1 MQGFSSYFSTNSV
14 YRIFLLCATSKLI
27 LSLLLLR
34 YLFVAIALQLRLVE
48 ISNDPGL
55 MQGGSLWIP
64 VDCCAFLVFIA
75 TRSLQKLSFPQ

>member
-1 MQGFSSYFSTNSV
+1 MQGFSSYFGTNSE

-48 ISNDPGL
+48 ISNDLAL

-64 VDCCAFLVFIA
+64 VDRCAFLVFIA
-75 TRSLQKLSFPQ
+75 TPNLQKPSFSQ